1 MLLADGE
8 RTKELMPLCGI
19 KDASHVILDSA
30 CGSMNPTC
38 LFGTISLP
46 GRHSIMSEKRKIG
59 VGLIGSGFMGK
70 AHALGFTTATRVF
83 DLPFEIDLAVLADAD
98 AVLAERAGK
107 ALGFRRASG
116 NWRDLLDDPEI
127 DIVDVTTPNTM
138 HREMALAAIAAGKH
152 VYCEKPLAPTSAEAK
167 EMTDAAEAAGLATQ
181 VGFNYLKNPMLA
193 LAKDIIAS
201 GEIGE
206 IRTFRGVHAEDYMAD
221 AQAPWTWRL
230 DPAGGG
236 GALADIGSH
245 ILATARY
252 LVGPVSSLMAEVAT
266 PIAERPVG
274 AGTSDSRMVEVDDVA
289 RLFLKFECGASG
301 SLEANW
307 IATGRKMQHD
317 FEIYGSK
324 GAILFTQERLNE
336 LRIYFTQDST
346 GRRGFRTVLAGP
358 EHEPY
363 GAFCVAPGHQ
373 IGFNDLKAI
382 EVRDFLHAVAGG
394 PRKGPDFREGYE
406 VQNLVDLAYRSAR
419 ERRWLTVE

>member
-1 MLLADGE
+1 
-8 RTKELMPLCGI
+8 
-19 KDASHVILDSA
+19 
-30 CGSMNPTC
+30 
-38 LFGTISLP
+38 
-46 GRHSIMSEKRKIG
+46 
-59 VGLIGSGFMGK
+59 MGK
-70 AHALGFTTATRVF
+70 AHALGFATATRVF
-83 DLPFEIDLAVLADAD
+83 DLPFEVDLAVLADAN
-98 AVLAERAGK
+98 AALADRAAK
-107 ALGFRRASG
+107 ALGFRRSSG
-116 NWRDLLDDPEI
+116 NWRDLLGDPEI
-127 DIVDVTTPNTM
+127 DIIDITTPNTL

-152 VYCEKPLAPTSAEAK
+152 VYCEKPLAPTSAEAR
-167 EMTDAAEAAGLATQ
+167 EMADAAAAAGLATQ

-193 LAKDIIAS
+193 LAKDIVAS

-221 AQAPWTWRL
+221 ARAPWTWRL

-252 LVGPVSSLMAEVAT
+252 LVGPVSSLMAET
-266 PIAERPVG
+266 DTLIAERFVNE
-274 AGTSDSRMVEVDDVA
+274 GTSETRAVEVDDVA
-289 RLFLKFECGASG
+289 RLFLEFEGGASG

-324 GAILFTQERLNE
+324 GAILFTQERFNE
-336 LRIYFTQDST
+336 LQLYFTEDRT
-346 GRRGFRTVLAGP
+346 GRRGFRTVFAGP

-382 EVRDFLHAVAGG
+382 EVRDFLQAVGGG
-394 PRKGPDFREGYE
+394 PQKGPDFHEGYE
-406 VQNLVDLAYRSAR
+406 VQKLVDLAYHSAR
-419 ERRWLTVE
+419 ERRWLKVG